1 MEKYIILAVIIIGF
15 LLSLIITRKNKDENN
30 SLIKKGVM
38 KLMGLFAMIFIL
50 VVIFVVSVS

>member
-15 LLSLIITRKNKDENN
+15 LLSLIITRKNKTENN
-30 SLIKKGVM
+30 SLSKKGVM
-38 KLMGLFAMIFIL
+38 KLMGLFTMIFIL

>member
-30 SLIKKGVM
+30 SLSQKRVM
-38 KLMGLFAMIFIL
+38 KLMGLFAMVFIL

>member
-30 SLIKKGVM
+30 SLSKKRVM
-38 KLMGLFAMIFIL
+38 KLMGLFAMVFIL

>member
-15 LLSLIITRKNKDENN
+15 LLSLVITRKNKDENN
-30 SLIKKGVM
+30 SLSKKGVM
-38 KLMGLFAMIFIL
+38 KLMVLFAMIFIL